1 MYPNSIIRL
10 PLYVFLMIVL
20 FCPSTFAQTGFYT
33 TANVSHMLL
42 KFEDTQFDENS
53 ASGSGYGISTSL
65 GYGFNEHLTLMI
77 NAASFSLNDKVAK
90 MNQLELLGRY
100 HLGSYRIQPF
110 VETSAM
116 GSLFNYS
123 NNKKVVFSGL
133 GVGIGA
139 GLRLAIN
146 ETISLESG
154 YRPVRFD
161 FNKVRV
167 DNRISDIERIS
178 TTQYRTYVG
187 ISLYID

>member
-1 MYPNSIIRL
+1 MYPYNVARL
-10 PLYVFLMIVL
+10 SLYGFIMILL
-20 FCPSTFAQTGFYT
+20 FSPSSFAQTGFYT
-33 TANVSHMLL
+33 TVNASHMLL
-42 KFEDTQFDENS
+42 KFEDTQFDESN
-53 ASGSGYGISTSL
+53 ASGSGYGISSSI

-90 MNQLELLGRY
+90 MNQLEILGRY
-100 HLGSYRIQPF
+100 HVGSYRIQPF
-110 VETSAM
+110 LESSAM
-116 GSLFNYS
+116 GSLFHYS

-133 GVGIGA
+133 GIGIGA
-139 GLRLAIN
+139 GLRIAIN

-178 TTQYRTYVG
+178 TTQYRSYVG